1 MKMNKYFKYVGS
13 TVLLLIVPL
22 VILSKRLEK
31 ALPRLSEREGLT
43 FQLPPQCGP
52 GIKDKQTAR
61 GKQVLQLIVDR
72 SDSPISSRVQ

>member
-52 GIKDKQTAR
+52 GSELKTNKQL
-61 GKQVLQLIVDR
+61 VLQLIVER

>member
-22 VILSKRLEK
+22 MILSKRLEK

-43 FQLPPQCGP
+43 FQL
-52 GIKDKQTAR
+52 R
-61 GKQVLQLIVDR
+61 LRMRNLN
-72 SDSPISSRVQ
+72 S